1 MDNKINAPTFS
12 AKTKMSEIITS
23 SSLLSIIERL
33 NIKLGFGEASI
44 NEICRRNN
52 LSTELFLKICKVYAV
67 ETFVPGIENLTRE
80 DIPEIIGY
88 LQRTHKYWTESFFPN
103 LHSNIH
109 TMLDSCDGT
118 SKRMLNKFYDDYDEE
133 IKKHLDYEEN
143 TVFPYIL
150 SLIDS
155 KQKNANTYR
164 IKDFEENH
172 SNIEEKLQD
181 LKNIVIKYLPESAS
195 QQSRI
200 NVLNEIFKI
209 EDDLNK
215 HSIIENKILIP
226 LVSKFE

>member
-1 MDNKINAPTFS
+1 M
-12 AKTKMSEIITS
+12 
-23 SSLLSIIERL
+23 
-33 NIKLGFGEASI
+33 
-44 NEICRRNN
+44 
-52 LSTELFLKICKVYAV
+52 
-67 ETFVPGIENLTRE
+67 
-80 DIPEIIGY
+80 
-88 LQRTHKYWTESFFPN
+88 
-103 LHSNIH
+103 
-109 TMLDSCDGT
+109 
-118 SKRMLNKFYDDYDEE
+118 
-133 IKKHLDYEEN
+133 
-143 TVFPYIL
+143 FPYIL

-155 KQKNANTYR
+155 KQKNANSYR